1 MAQKVEVTI
10 TSDISGEGGAHGVTL
25 SLDGTAAEIDLTEA
39 EHVDLRDHLAIYF
52 EKGRKATITAKAK
65 RGPGRPKAAT
75 SATPAVAA
83 AGGSGL
89 TKEDRQA
96 VREYAAAHGHELAK
110 RGRLPELAITAWR
123 TSKTD
128 QAGAL
133 EILSHLAA

>member
-25 SLDGTAAEIDLTEA
+25 SLDGTATEVDLTEA
-39 EHVDLRDHLAIYF
+39 EHVGLRDHLAIYF
-52 EKGRKATITAKAK
+52 EKGRKVATAKTGK

-83 AGGSGL
+83 TGGSGL

-96 VREYAAAHGHELAK
+96 VREYAAANGHELAK

-123 TSKTD
+123 D
-128 QAGAL
+128 QNP

>member
-10 TSDISGEGGAHGVTL
+10 TSDLSGEGGAHGVTL
-25 SLDGTAAEIDLTEA
+25 SLDGTATEIDLTEA
-39 EHVDLRDHLAIYF
+39 EHVGLRDHLAAYF
-52 EKGRKATITAKAK
+52 EKGRKAVIATGKAK

-83 AGGSGL
+83 TGGSGL

-123 TSKTD
+123 D
-128 QAGAL
+128 QNP

>member
-25 SLDGTAAEIDLTEA
+25 SLDGTATEVDLTEA
-39 EHVDLRDHLAIYF
+39 EHLGLRDHLAIYF
-52 EKGRKATITAKAK
+52 EKGRKAATTKTGK

-83 AGGSGL
+83 TGGSGL

-96 VREYAAAHGHELAK
+96 VREYAAANGHELAK

-123 TSKTD
+123 D
-128 QAGAL
+128 QNP

>member
-25 SLDGTAAEIDLTEA
+25 SLDGTATEIDLTEA
-39 EHVDLRDHLAIYF
+39 EHVGLRDHLAIYF
-52 EKGRKATITAKAK
+52 EKGRKAAAPKTGK
-65 RGPGRPKAAT
+65 RGSGRPKAAT

-83 AGGSGL
+83 TGGSGL

-96 VREYAAAHGHELAK
+96 VREYAAANGHELAK

-123 TSKTD
+123 D
-128 QAGAL
+128 QNP